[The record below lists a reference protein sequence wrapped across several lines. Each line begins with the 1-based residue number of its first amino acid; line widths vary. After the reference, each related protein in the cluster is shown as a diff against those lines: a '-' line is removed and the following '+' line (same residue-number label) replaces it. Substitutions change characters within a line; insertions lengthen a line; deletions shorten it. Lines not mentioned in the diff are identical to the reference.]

1 MKAFL
6 TIILF
11 SILAATAVPS
21 SAENSNRV
29 VAFVN
34 DDVITLHELNNKII
48 ELTGKTSEELRS
60 ESGEDF
66 FKIRE
71 DILDLIIDEK
81 IIKAKIVE
89 LGMEVTKNE
98 VDEYIEYRK
107 KMMKMTQEDLIKK
120 LESEGMS
127 YESFYNSMKLDLER
141 SNLIDSEI
149 RSKLI
154 ITEDDMLDYYNQH
167 REDYLKE
174 ATVHIA
180 SIFLTSD
187 AVTADIESLKQKGKE
202 ILERLKKGE
211 KFEVLAKEFSNGPG
225 AEDGGDLGSIPVSQI
240 DPRIYAVIKDMDQG
254 DVSDLVIRGNSIQII
269 KLIEKIEGRLV
280 PFEKVKEEIYQSMYN
295 EEIEKKYRSWTE
307 DLRDGF
313 YIKKI
318 L

>member
-1 MKAFL
+1 MKIFL

-11 SILAATAVPS
+11 SILSAAVPS

-71 DILDLIIDEK
+71 EILDLIIDEK
-81 IIKAKIVE
+81 IIKAKVVE

-107 KMMKMTQEDLIKK
+107 EVLKMTQEDLIKK
-120 LESEGMS
+120 LEDEGMS

-141 SNLIDSEI
+141 SNIIDSEI

-154 ITEDDMLDYYNQH
+154 ITEDDMLDYYKQH

-174 ATVHIA
+174 AKVHIA

-187 AVTADIESLKQKGKE
+187 AVTADIESMKQKGKE
-202 ILERLKKGE
+202 ILERLKNGE
-211 KFEVLAKEFSNGPG
+211 KFDVLAKEFSDGPG
-225 AEDGGDLGSIPVSQI
+225 AEDGGDLGFIPVSQI
-240 DPRIYAVIKDMDQG
+240 DPRIYAVIKDMDVG

-269 KLIEKIEGRLV
+269 KLIEKMEDQLV
-280 PFEKVKEEIYQSMYN
+280 PFEEVKDGIYQAMYN
-295 EEIEKKYRSWTE
+295 EEIEKRYQSWVE
-307 DLRDGF
+307 ELRDG
-313 YIKKI
+313 YYVKKI